1 MDERLLRVLEDR
13 EKRWNKR
20 QELAAKGG
28 FASLVTITV
37 CLPVA
42 YREDP
47 VYEPLF
53 RSMCEEYTK
62 MLDHQGWAWRHEGF
76 ITGEDGP
83 ACFIAVQEDPR
94 KVKMFSVEAE
104 QQIPGGRMLDID
116 LMDSEGVPGG
126 TEALGFHPEDVLSVI
141 SRLRYAFPAKFTS
154 LKMSPARRSFFCRK
168 PKNTLVEIRHP
179 FTDEEGR
186 FSIKGKI
193 YLRKGIWL
201 CLPDPFSQTAKT
213 VDFQSCR

>member
-42 YREDP
+42 YRADP
-47 VYEPLF
+47 VYELLF

-116 LMDSEGVPGG
+116 LMDSEGVPVGR
-126 TEALGFHPEDVLSVI
+126 EALGLPPRGCFVCDQPAAVCVSRKIHKPEDVSRKAEFLLSE
-141 SRLRYAFPAKFTS
+141 AKKYF
-154 LKMSPARRSFFCRK
+154 
-168 PKNTLVEIRHP
+168 
-179 FTDEEGR
+179 G
-186 FSIKGKI
+186 
-193 YLRKGIWL
+193 
-201 CLPDPFSQTAKT
+201 
-213 VDFQSCR
+213 